1 MVSQFLVA
9 FLQWR
14 VLNDALH
21 HIVGAVYAGPLLLV
35 PNISFGV
42 LDYGEVKK
50 GPLARSSRGRLLRC
64 GPAIPTHPY
73 THRRQP
79 QHRELLPLTM

>member
-21 HIVGAVYAGPLLLV
+21 HIVGAVYAEPLLLV

-50 GPLARSSRGRLLRC
+50 KKDLWLA
-64 GPAIPTHPY
+64 T
-73 THRRQP
+73 P
-79 QHRELLPLTM
+79 QDVY